1 MTTTTQSRWAAWG
14 WVRQSLFWRVFLVM
28 LLSVAAVQAL
38 NVALVVFITPPT
50 PRIYS
55 VPQVV
60 TALRTG
66 ADASGELLL
75 AHDATNP
82 EPFDERGTRVGR
94 LIATQLGIPEER
106 VRVHFGGPPPMF
118 FAAMPRRE
126 GRPQPPHFPDAR
138 NQILFGHFAVSV
150 RQSDASWV
158 TARAARTGFESWRW
172 RAFLWLLAAML
183 AVGPFAWL
191 LARRLTKPI
200 AAFGEA
206 AERLGRDPRAAPVP
220 LGGPA
225 EIADAAAAFN
235 RMQARLNRYVEDRTT
250 MIAAIAHDL
259 RTPLMR
265 LGLRLEGAPEPLR
278 TQSEGDIRD
287 MQAMIQAALAFF
299 RDETRMGERRRL
311 DLRSLVESVTDD
323 LADRGEPVTLHDGA
337 PLVVAGDAA
346 GLKALVA
353 NLVGNALKY
362 AGDAEVTLS
371 QADGHAVIAVRD
383 HGAGIDPDDLDRLFE
398 PFFRGERSRNRD
410 TGGIGLG
417 LSSVRG
423 VARAHG
429 GDAAIANHPDGGAV
443 ATVTLPL

>member
-1 MTTTTQSRWAAWG
+1 MRK
-14 WVRQSLFWRVFLVM
+14 SLFWRIFLLM
-28 LLSVAAVQAL
+28 LLSVASVQAL

-55 VPQVV
+55 APQVAA
-60 TALRTG
+60 ALRTG
-66 ADASGELLL
+66 HDASGELLL
-75 AHDATNP
+75 ARDAENP
-82 EPFDERGTRVGR
+82 EPFDERGTRIGR
-94 LIATQLGIPEER
+94 IIAGQLGVSEDR

-118 FAAMPRRE
+118 FGPMPPRPAFAQRR
-126 GRPQPPHFPDAR
+126 RPPDAR

-150 RQSDASWV
+150 QQDDGSWL

-172 RAFLWLLAAML
+172 RAFLWLLAAMVAL
-183 AVGPFAWL
+183 APFAWW

-200 AAFGEA
+200 AAFGAA

-225 EIADAAAAFN
+225 EIVDAAAAFN

-265 LGLRLEGAPEPLR
+265 LGLRLEEAPDPLR
-278 TQSEGDIRD
+278 RAAEADIHD

-299 RDETRMGERRRL
+299 RDATQGAERRRL

-323 LADRGEPVTLHDGA
+323 LEDRGEPVTLHDGD
-337 PLVVAGDAA
+337 PLVVEGDPV

-362 AGDAEVTLS
+362 AGDAEVTL
-371 QADGHAVIAVRD
+371 ARVDGHAVIEVRD
-383 HGAGIDPDDLDRLFE
+383 HGPGIDPDDLDHLFE

-429 GDAAIANHPDGGAV
+429 GDATIANHPDGGAL
-443 ATVTLPL
+443 ARVTLPV